1 MKLFKNLCIIAV
13 ATLVLSSCG
22 QQAEKLQT
30 QVDSLQNALAER
42 NNDYVQLH
50 DFITVIS
57 NGLDSIA
64 IQENTLLARNPES
77 PIPNKEQMKQ
87 GLRQLKETLQ
97 QQRERITSLEKELKA
112 GQGDAQ
118 KLRTIIAAL
127 KSQIEQKDAQISD
140 LLAQLEQGNIQIGEL
155 TAQVSAL
162 TQQTEEQQTQITQQN
177 EVMQAQDQALNE
189 GFIKI
194 GTKQELKDAGLLS
207 GGFMKKS
214 KVDYAQVDRSQFQ
227 TVDIRQV
234 TEIPIPSRSPK
245 LLTPVP
251 AGSYTLQ
258 QDGTSTTLVITDQTK
273 FWSISNFL
281 IIQTK

>member
-1 MKLFKNLCIIAV
+1 MKLFKNLLFFAIA
-13 ATLVLSSCG
+13 ALIASSCG
-22 QQAEKLQT
+22 QKTEKLQA

-42 NNDYVQLH
+42 DSDYGRLNDFL
-50 DFITVIS
+50 TVIS
-57 NGLDSIA
+57 DGLDSIA
-64 IQENTLLARNPES
+64 VQENTLLVCNPES
-77 PIPNKEQMKQ
+77 PMPNKEQMKL

-97 QQRERITSLEKELKA
+97 QQRERIASLEKDLKA
-112 GQGDAQ
+112 GRGDAQ
-118 KLRTIIAAL
+118 KLRTIITAL
-127 KSQIEQKDAQISD
+127 KNQIEQKDAQISD
-140 LLAQLEQGNIQIGEL
+140 LLAQMEQGNIQIGEL

-162 TQQTEEQQTQITQQN
+162 TQQTEEQQTQITQQT
-177 EVMQAQDQALNE
+177 EAMMAQDQALNE

-194 GTKQELKDAGLLS
+194 GTKQELKAAGLLS